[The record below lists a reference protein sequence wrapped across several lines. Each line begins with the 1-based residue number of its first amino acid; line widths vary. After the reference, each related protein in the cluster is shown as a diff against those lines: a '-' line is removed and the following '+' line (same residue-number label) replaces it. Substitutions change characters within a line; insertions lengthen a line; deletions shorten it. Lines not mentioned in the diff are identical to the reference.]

1 MKHKPPAIL
10 IIIVIFALI
19 GGAGYWYF
27 SQNPLAW
34 QQAMTDFGLKA
45 NTTAEK
51 LSASGFI
58 EANEVAI
65 SAEVSGRI
73 VGLTVDQGD
82 TVSAGQMVVR
92 LDTALLD
99 AQAAQAD
106 AEIALAQAQLA
117 QIKAGAPAEQIA
129 VAAAAVDVAKANADA
144 ARQAITDAELLRDN
158 PQQLNAQIDAAYS
171 EIALL
176 DLQIQQAEIIQNAV
190 MLREQLAKQ
199 IWLQTEEGFDWH
211 ITIPGIG
218 TKSGHKDFGDGEKY
232 NASKEWN
239 LATMDVWQASVNLE
253 NAKTARQSAVNK
265 LNTLLAL
272 KENPL
277 QANVQVTQAQ
287 ADYQTKQAAVKV
299 AQAALAQAK
308 AGAPESKVA
317 VLKANLAQTQSRLDT
332 LAAQREKFSL
342 AAPTDGVVVSRPV
355 HLGEVALPGVTLLT
369 IADLNTVKLT
379 VYVPESQ
386 YGQLQLGQQV
396 SVMVD
401 TFPNQIFTGTVD
413 FISDEAE
420 FTPKNV
426 QTKEER
432 VNLVYA
438 VKITLPNPDG
448 KLKPGMP
455 ADAVFE

>member
-1 MKHKPPAIL
+1 MKHKPL
-10 IIIVIFALI
+10 IISIIILALI

-27 SQNPLAW
+27 SQNPLVW
-34 QQAMTDFGLKA
+34 QQAMTDFGLEA
-45 NTTAEK
+45 NPAAEA

-58 EANEVAI
+58 EANEIAI
-65 SAEVSGRI
+65 SAEVSGR
-73 VGLTVDQGD
+73 VTELTADQGD
-82 TVSAGQMVVR
+82 TVSAGQVVVR

-99 AQAAQAD
+99 AQVAQAK
-106 AEIALAQAQLA
+106 AQIALAQAQLA
-117 QIKAGAPAEQIA
+117 QVETGAPAEQIA
-129 VAAAAVDVAKANADA
+129 VAEAAVGVAQANADA
-144 ARQAITDAELLRDN
+144 AKQAIADAELLRDN
-158 PQQLNAQIDAAYS
+158 PQQLEAQIDATYS
-171 EIALL
+171 QIALL
-176 DLQIQQAEIIQNAV
+176 DLQIKQAEAIQNAV

-199 IWLQTEEGFDWH
+199 IWEQTQQGFDWRV
-211 ITIPGIG
+211 TIPGIG
-218 TKSGHKDFGDGEKY
+218 VQTGHKDFGDGEKY

-253 NAKTARQSAVNK
+253 NAKTARRSAVNK

-272 KENPL
+272 KDNQL
-277 QANVQVTQAQ
+277 QANVQITQAQ
-287 ADYQTKQAAVKV
+287 ADYQTKLAAVKV
-299 AQAALAQAK
+299 AQATLAQAK
-308 AGAPESKVA
+308 AGAPESKIA
-317 VLKANLAQTQSRLDT
+317 VLKANLSQAQSRLDT
-332 LAAQREKFSL
+332 LATQREKFSL
-342 AAPTDGVVVSRPV
+342 AVPTDGVVVSRPI
-355 HLGEVALPGVTLLT
+355 HLGEVALPGITLLT

-386 YGQLQLGQQV
+386 YGRLQLGQQV
-396 SVMVD
+396 SVTVD
-401 TFPNQIFTGTVD
+401 TFPDQTFSGTVD